1 MRKYRHEG
9 MAEKVLQRTEG
20 ALDENADTLLE
31 AVSRS
36 SKTLMVTFLG
46 YVTKTRRVGQLHS
59 NI

>member
-46 YVTKTRRVGQLHS
+46 YVTKTRRVDQLHS